1 MLESRKELL
10 KNYAK
15 PFTPPE
21 NVSAFS
27 YIVYEADLKKGNK
40 LRKYSALRYEA

>member
-1 MLESRKELL
+1 MKKELS

-15 PFTPPE
+15 PFNPPE

-27 YIVYEADLKKGNK
+27 YIVYEMDVKRR
-40 LRKYSALRYEA
+40 LRKASAKRV